1 MDLKAIE
8 AAAVSRE
15 PFEFFSVGNVFSSG
29 ELEAVQADFPGIT
42 KPGVFP
48 LSALEYGP
56 SFAKL
61 IDEIKAPELAK
72 ILSEKFNVDLTG
84 LPLMITVRGQ
94 AQAKDGRIHTDT
106 ADKVVT
112 CLLYLN
118 NKWDEGGGRL
128 RLLRN
133 GTDIEDYA
141 AEIPPQGGTF
151 AAFRVAK
158 NSWHGHKPFVG
169 QRRYIMFNWVRSD
182 AALSR
187 QLTRHKFSA
196 KLKKLIPFYYA
207 GA

>member
-1 MDLKAIE
+1 MDLNVVE
-8 AAAVSRE
+8 AAPVSRE
-15 PFEFFSVGNVFSSG
+15 PFEFFTVDNVFEMG
-29 ELEAVQADFPGIT
+29 ELEAVQADFPQIT

-48 LSALEYGP
+48 LSALAYGP

-61 IDEIKAPELAK
+61 IDEIRAPRLAE
-72 ILSEKFNVDLTG
+72 ILSRKFNVDLTE

-106 ADKVVT
+106 ADKIVT

-128 RLLRN
+128 RLLRSN
-133 GTDIEDYA
+133 TDIEDYV

-151 AAFRVAK
+151 AAFKVAK
-158 NSWHGHKPFVG
+158 NSWHGHKPYVG
-169 QRRYIMFNWVRSD
+169 ERRYIMFNWVRSD

-207 GA
+207 GV